1 MGWEHEVCPV
11 HFRDHLSLSQFLK
24 VKEATPHTLPP
35 PRILLPIDVC
45 PLIIFD
51 IRTQE
56 AFEME
61 NQLKKKSSKKL
72 SKRIKVETSNKRLAA
87 ELQDNR
93 KKSKWKKDEVEHRD
107 DDAISRDKS
116 GDEDLSSDETSGSEV
131 SEDEFTKEEELVR
144 NPFWKINR

>member
-1 MGWEHEVCPV
+1 
-11 HFRDHLSLSQFLK
+11 
-24 VKEATPHTLPP
+24 
-35 PRILLPIDVC
+35 
-45 PLIIFD
+45 
-51 IRTQE
+51 
-56 AFEME
+56 ME

-107 DDAISRDKS
+107 DDAISRDKAR
-116 GDEDLSSDETSGSEV
+116 DEDLSSDETSGSEVSEEV

>member
-1 MGWEHEVCPV
+1 MKSV
-11 HFRDHLSLSQFLK
+11 LSTLGTIFLLANFWK
-24 VKEATPHTLPP
+24 WKRPRPIPSPP

-72 SKRIKVETSNKRLAA
+72 SKRIKVETSNKHLAT
-87 ELQDNR
+87 EFQENR

-116 GDEDLSSDETSGSEV
+116 RDEDLSSDETSGSEV